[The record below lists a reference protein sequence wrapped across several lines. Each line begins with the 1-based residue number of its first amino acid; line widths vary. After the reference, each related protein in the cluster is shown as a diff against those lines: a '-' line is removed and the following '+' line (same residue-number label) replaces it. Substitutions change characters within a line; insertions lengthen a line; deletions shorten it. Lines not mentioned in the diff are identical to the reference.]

1 MKFCSSCSNPVKQE
15 IPLGDNRLRY
25 VCTVCG
31 EIHYQNPR
39 VIAGVLPI
47 YEDQVLLCKR
57 SIEPRHGYWT
67 LPAGF
72 LENGESSVEGALREC
87 MEESRATVVDPILYA
102 IYDIPQIN
110 QVYMLYRGELST
122 PEFGPTSESSE
133 VNLFY
138 EKDIPWNQI
147 AFPMVEITLDHYFED
162 RKTNRFDV
170 IREDIR
176 RPWKSKH
183 QPS

>member
-15 IPLGDNRLRY
+15 IPSGDNRLRY
-25 VCTVCG
+25 VCTVCS

-47 YEDQVLLCKR
+47 YQDQILLCKR

-138 EKDIPWNQI
+138 EKDIPWSQI

-162 RKTNRFDV
+162 RKTNSFDV

>member
-1 MKFCSSCSNPVKQE
+1 
-15 IPLGDNRLRY
+15 
-25 VCTVCG
+25 
-31 EIHYQNPR
+31 
-39 VIAGVLPI
+39 
-47 YEDQVLLCKR
+47 
-57 SIEPRHGYWT
+57 

-87 MEESRATVVDPILYA
+87 MEESRATVVNPILYA

-138 EKDIPWNQI
+138 ERDIPWSQI